1 MDRTAA
7 SQANGV
13 TEQARSDPNQSTG
26 SRLDWVFGL
35 VLAIVI
41 LITYLPAW
49 NGAPI
54 WDDNAHITSLELGS
68 LEGLSRIWT
77 QPGAT
82 QQYYPL
88 VHTIFWVEHQVWGDS
103 PLGYHLINI
112 LLLWVSA
119 LLLLKILRLLEIP
132 GAWLAAAIFALHPVQ
147 VESVAW
153 ISELKNMLSG
163 LFYLGSAF
171 VYLRFDRE
179 RKPGLY
185 IAALVLFVCGLLSKT
200 VIATLPGALLVV
212 LWWKR
217 GRLLLKLDVLP
228 LVPFFI
234 VGAATSLFTAWIERN
249 LVGASGAEYQ
259 FSLIERVL
267 IAGRVV
273 WFYLGKL
280 IWPLD
285 LIFIYPRWP
294 ISQGI
299 WWQYLFPVSLL
310 LLLGVLAWLSRR
322 WRAPLAGLL
331 FFIGTLFPVLGFL
344 NVYPFRYSLV
354 ADHFQYLAC
363 LGIIVPVSAG
373 IAQLLE
379 GLRGRQRPV
388 GYAFCVVLI
397 VSFSLLSAAQS
408 RMYTDAE
415 TVWKTTIRRNPNAW
429 MAHNNLG
436 ALLLQ
441 QGEPDQA
448 IDHFRNAIE
457 IKPNEASAHMNL
469 GDALLL
475 KKDLDQAIA
484 EYQKAL
490 EIKPRESRA
499 HYNLA
504 NALLGLGQI
513 DEAVAQYQEAL
524 TINPNNADAHNN
536 LGVVYFQKGHF
547 DEAIAHYQKAL
558 EINPQD
564 VRARGN
570 LAWAFATSPQSS
582 IRKALAVKLAEQANQ
597 LSGGASPAVLR
608 VLAAAYAQNG
618 QFSDAVETA
627 GRALQLAM
635 TQDNAALTDSLRS
648 EIELYQSGLPYRLTK

>member
-1 MDRTAA
+1 MDRSAA
-7 SQANGV
+7 SQANDV
-13 TEQARSDPNQSTG
+13 TEQTRSDTDKSTA
-26 SRLDWVFGL
+26 SQYDWVFGL
-35 VLAIVI
+35 LLAIVI

-54 WDDNAHITSLELGS
+54 WDDNAHITSPELRS
-68 LEGLSRIWT
+68 LEGLSRIWAH
-77 QPGAT
+77 PGAT

-88 VHTIFWVEHQVWGDS
+88 AHTIFWIEHRLWGDS
-103 PLGYHLINI
+103 PLGYHLINL
-112 LLLWVSA
+112 LLLWIST
-119 LLLLKILRLLEIP
+119 LLLLQILRRLQIP
-132 GAWLAAAIFALHPVQ
+132 GAWLAAAIFALHPMQ

-153 ISELKNMLSG
+153 ISELKNTLSG
-163 LFYLGSAF
+163 VFYFGSVF

-179 RKPGLY
+179 RKPQLY
-185 IAALVLFVCGLLSKT
+185 IAALLLFVCGLLSKT

-217 GRLLLKLDVLP
+217 GRLLLKPDILP
-228 LVPFFI
+228 VVPFFI
-234 VGAATSLFTAWIERN
+234 IGAAASLFTAWIERN
-249 LVGASGAEYQ
+249 LVGANGADYS
-259 FSLIERVL
+259 FSFIERLL
-267 IAGRVV
+267 IAGRVI

-285 LIFIYPRWP
+285 LLFIYPRWQ
-294 ISQGI
+294 ISQSI

-310 LLLGVLAWLSRR
+310 LFLGVLCWLSRR
-322 WRAPLAGLL
+322 WRAPLAGFL
-331 FFIGTLFPVLGFL
+331 FFVGTLFPVLGFL

-363 LGIIVPVSAG
+363 LGIIVPASAG
-373 IAQLLE
+373 IAQIVQNLHRRHRLF
-379 GLRGRQRPV
+379 
-388 GYAFCVVLI
+388 GYAFCAVLI
-397 VSFSLLSAAQS
+397 FSFSVLSAAQS

-415 TVWKTTIRRNPNAW
+415 TVWNTTISRNPTAW

-441 QGEPDQA
+441 QGQLDQA
-448 IDHFRNAIE
+448 INHFRSAID
-457 IKPNEASAHMNL
+457 IKPDEASAYMNL

-475 KKDLDQAIA
+475 KREWNEAIE

-490 EIKPRESRA
+490 ELKPELSGA

-513 DEAVAQYQEAL
+513 DDAIAQYQEAL
-524 TINPNNADAHNN
+524 RINPNNADAHNN
-536 LGVVYFQKGHF
+536 LGAVLFQKGQF

-570 LAWAFATSPQSS
+570 IAWAFATSPQPPV
-582 IRKALAVKLAEQANQ
+582 RKAIAVKLAEQANQ
-597 LSGGASPAVLR
+597 LSGGANPGVLR

-618 QFSDAVETA
+618 QFPDAAETA

-635 TQDNAALTDSLRS
+635 ARDNSVLADSLRS
-648 EIELYQSGLPYRLTK
+648 EIELYQTGLPYRLTR